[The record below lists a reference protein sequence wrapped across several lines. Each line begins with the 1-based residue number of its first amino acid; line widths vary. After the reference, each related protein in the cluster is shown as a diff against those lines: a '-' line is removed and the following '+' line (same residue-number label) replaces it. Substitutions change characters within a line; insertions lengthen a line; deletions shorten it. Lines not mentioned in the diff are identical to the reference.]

1 MGFEISTTWYKV
13 SLDENN
19 SNYKTY
25 VGTKDLEKGGFLIE
39 QEYYCSKDFDR
50 DLLNTIILDYK
61 NQFIEYIIDN
71 NYSSTLQD
79 TNQLLDALD
88 SAEILCKLNNDISRR
103 FIDRD
108 KLTNYIDNG
117 IFHTFGPLTKIIQII
132 AI

>member
-13 SLDENN
+13 SSDENN
-19 SNYKTY
+19 NNYKPY
-25 VGTKDLEKGGFLIE
+25 VGTKELEKGGFLIE
-39 QEYYCSKDFDR
+39 QEYYCSRDFDR

-71 NYSSTLQD
+71 NYGSTLQD

-88 SAEILCKLNNDISRR
+88 SAKILQNLNSDISRR
-103 FIDRD
+103 FVDRD